1 MRKDEDYHFRPLPIV
16 AITRLAQLA
25 QTGTSAISML
35 NNNTKSYKIIK
46 RLSVL
51 ILISTAILSSCVTPR
66 PGPRRLTRD
75 EIIRLTTC
83 RTSSQKIINN
93 LKLLGYTVKAEK
105 GGVLTTN
112 FIQVSGHSDLK
123 RKQKII
129 VTPQSRTTSRFKIRI
144 KNEETETYKDDSRSL
159 EFRGLSFGDTG
170 TSKTKVKTSESDIDY
185 WSNEIPEY
193 KDMQKDVCG

>member
-1 MRKDEDYHFRPLPIV
+1 M
-16 AITRLAQLA
+16 
-25 QTGTSAISML
+25 
-35 NNNTKSYKIIK
+35 
-46 RLSVL
+46 
-51 ILISTAILSSCVTPR
+51 
-66 PGPRRLTRD
+66 
-75 EIIRLTTC
+75 
-83 RTSSQKIINN
+83 
-93 LKLLGYTVKAEK
+93 
-105 GGVLTTN
+105 TN

-185 WSNEIPEY
+185 WSDEIPEY

>member
-1 MRKDEDYHFRPLPIV
+1 MSSNQTKIHKNME
-16 AITRLAQLA
+16 RLWL
-25 QTGTSAISML
+25 
-35 NNNTKSYKIIK
+35 
-46 RLSVL
+46 L
-51 ILISTAILSSCVTPR
+51 ILISGALLLSCVTPR
-66 PGPRRLTRD
+66 PGPRKLTRE

-83 RTSSQKIINN
+83 RTSPRKIMNN

-105 GGVLTTN
+105 GGVLMTN
-112 FIQVSGHSDLK
+112 FIQVSGHSDEK

-170 TSKTKVKTSESDIDY
+170 TSKTKVKTSEGDIDY

>member
-1 MRKDEDYHFRPLPIV
+1 
-16 AITRLAQLA
+16 
-25 QTGTSAISML
+25 ML
-35 NNNTKSYKIIK
+35 SKRTKSHRNIR

-51 ILISTAILSSCVTPR
+51 ILISTVILSSCVTPR
-66 PGPRRLTRD
+66 PGPRKLTRN

-83 RTSSQKIINN
+83 RTSSQKITNN

-112 FIQVSGHSDLK
+112 FIQVSGHSEAK

-129 VTPQSRTTSRFKIRI
+129 VTPQSRATSRFKIRI

-170 TSKTKVKTSESDIDY
+170 TSKTKVKTSEEDVEY
-185 WSNEIPEY
+185 WSDQIQEY

>member
-1 MRKDEDYHFRPLPIV
+1 
-16 AITRLAQLA
+16 
-25 QTGTSAISML
+25 ML
-35 NNNTKSYKIIK
+35 LLSNRAKSPKY
-46 RLSVL
+46 RQGLSVL

-66 PGPRRLTRD
+66 PGPRKLTRD

-83 RTSSQKIINN
+83 RTSSQKITNN

-112 FIQVSGHSDLK
+112 FIQVSGHSDAK